1 MLPDVAARKDT
12 RTFAIDRVSV
22 SSEQTEKVLE
32 HIKKGILQ
40 SPAKASKVGSKAR
53 PGSRWGRK
61 TEGGTNLKG
70 FKYF

>member
-40 SPAKASKVGSKAR
+40 SPAKASKQAYL
-53 PGSRWGRK
+53 
-61 TEGGTNLKG
+61 TECI
-70 FKYF
+70 Y